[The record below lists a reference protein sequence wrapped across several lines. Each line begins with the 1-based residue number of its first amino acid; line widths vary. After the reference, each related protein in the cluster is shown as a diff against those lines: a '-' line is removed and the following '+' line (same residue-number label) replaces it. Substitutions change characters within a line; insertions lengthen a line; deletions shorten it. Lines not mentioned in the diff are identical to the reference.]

1 MRILLITYDNG
12 SLFHGFPM
20 GLGCIARVLVDR
32 GYDVDVWSQDIH
44 HYPDEDIPLAGYD
57 AVCISVVG
65 GYYQYRKLMSLGAVI
80 SGTPGRPLFVIGGH
94 GPSPEPEYFLL
105 RSGADVCVMG
115 EGEGTV
121 GELFD
126 CIAWGRSFAH
136 VKGIAYR
143 VGGDVFVNPRREL
156 LDVDAIGMPAY
167 ELFPMEY
174 YRLYR
179 RPRMGPTDFCMQVLS
194 GRGCTFKCNF
204 CYRMDEGF
212 RPRSVEGIVEEVGY
226 LKGEYGITR
235 VAFEDELLMSSVART
250 EEVCRALAPLGVEW
264 DCNGRLNYA
273 KPDVL
278 KLMRESGCVF
288 INYGIESYDD
298 GALKRMN
305 KGLTTKQIT
314 LGIEATLAEGISPG
328 FNIIWGNLG
337 EDEEILGK
345 GVEFLLKYD
354 DGAQRR
360 TIRPV
365 TPYPG
370 SALYY
375 EAIERGLLGGMV
387 GEGAEMKYV
396 EPVEDFYENR
406 HLNSDLL
413 AVNFT
418 GLTDDEFHKALLRA
432 NTRLL
437 ENYYDKQKAAAI
449 EQAERLYAG
458 DTSFRG
464 FR

>member
-126 CIAWGRSFAH
+126 
-136 VKGIAYR
+136 
-143 VGGDVFVNPRREL
+143 
-156 LDVDAIGMPAY
+156 
-167 ELFPMEY
+167 
-174 YRLYR
+174 
-179 RPRMGPTDFCMQVLS
+179 
-194 GRGCTFKCNF
+194 
-204 CYRMDEGF
+204 
-212 RPRSVEGIVEEVGY
+212 
-226 LKGEYGITR
+226 
-235 VAFEDELLMSSVART
+235 
-250 EEVCRALAPLGVEW
+250 
-264 DCNGRLNYA
+264 
-273 KPDVL
+273 
-278 KLMRESGCVF
+278 
-288 INYGIESYDD
+288 
-298 GALKRMN
+298 
-305 KGLTTKQIT
+305 
-314 LGIEATLAEGISPG
+314 
-328 FNIIWGNLG
+328 
-337 EDEEILGK
+337 
-345 GVEFLLKYD
+345 
-354 DGAQRR
+354 
-360 TIRPV
+360 
-365 TPYPG
+365 
-370 SALYY
+370 
-375 EAIERGLLGGMV
+375 
-387 GEGAEMKYV
+387 
-396 EPVEDFYENR
+396 
-406 HLNSDLL
+406 
-413 AVNFT
+413 
-418 GLTDDEFHKALLRA
+418 DEFHKALLRA